1 MEEQK
6 IQKEIKDK
14 IFDGARWVSLC
25 WIWMF
30 MSLIFSPLFRTDDHL
45 DGKKLPI
52 AILYLS
58 LIFAPQLVKL
68 IPRLVLLLVQGG
80 ILVGVSLLLTYGTKI
95 VFLMAGLPVLLFEE
109 LIFIAPPKKV
119 PLISLLYGAFI
130 LANANNLMSFILQLE
145 AFAIVFVLVVI
156 AYRTTYRQF
165 MQAEELRVV
174 NEKLNHANQRI
185 EKLTAERVHKEVARD
200 LHDTLTQDFVG
211 LNMRLTV
218 IKQLAEKQE
227 YAKLLPMVTETQQ
240 MATNAIEQSRSM
252 IKQYRDLEFPREKQ
266 SLKQMTL
273 DTIALL
279 EENYS
284 LKTKLTINQDVAI
297 WMGELV
303 DIERVVSEALM
314 NVVKHGE
321 TDQAAVNMVV
331 DDNQLTIEIINHG
344 KNWQPTNRDNHYGM
358 TNMKE
363 RAAKYNGEIKFSSLA
378 KGLKVTATFELGE
391 N

>member
-1 MEEQK
+1 
-6 IQKEIKDK
+6 
-14 IFDGARWVSLC
+14 
-25 WIWMF
+25 
-30 MSLIFSPLFRTDDHL
+30 MSLIFSPLFRTDNHL
-45 DGKKLPI
+45 DSKKLPI

-58 LIFAPQLVKL
+58 LIFAPQLVKI

-109 LIFIAPPKKV
+109 LIFIAPQRKL
-119 PLISLLYGAFI
+119 PLISLLYGVFI

-145 AFAIVFVLVVI
+145 AFVIVFALVVI

-252 IKQYRDLEFPREKQ
+252 IKQYRDLEFPQEKQ

-279 EENYS
+279 EDNYS

-321 TDQAAVNMVV
+321 TDRAVVNMVV
-331 DDNQLTIEIINHG
+331 DGNQLTIEIINHG
-344 KNWQPTNRDNHYGM
+344 KSWQPTNRDNHYGM

-363 RAAKYNGEIKFSSLA
+363 RAAKYNGEIKFSPLA
-378 KGLKVTATFELGE
+378 KGLKVTATFKLGE

>member
-14 IFDGARWVSLC
+14 IFNGARWVSLC
-25 WIWMF
+25 WLWMF
-30 MSLIFSPLFRTDDHL
+30 MSLIFSPLFRTDNHL
-45 DGKKLPI
+45 DGKKIPI
-52 AILYLS
+52 VILYLS

-109 LIFIAPPKKV
+109 LIFIAPKRKL
-119 PLISLLYGAFI
+119 PLISLLYGVFI

-174 NEKLNHANQRI
+174 NEKLNHANHRI

-227 YAKLLPMVTETQQ
+227 YAKLLPMITETQQ
-240 MATNAIEQSRSM
+240 MATNAIEQSRNM

-321 TDQAAVNMVV
+321 TDRAAVNMVV
-331 DDNQLTIEIINHG
+331 DGNQLTIEIINHG
-344 KNWQPTNRDNHYGM
+344 KSWQPTNRDNHYGM

-363 RAAKYNGEIKFSSLA
+363 RAAKYNGEIKFSPLA
-378 KGLKVTATFELGE
+378 KGLKVTATFKLGE